1 MNKLEKVKAKARS
14 LGIKGKINYSTHK
27 NKKFMITVSPN
38 NILHFGQDGYEDF
51 LDHGDL
57 EKRANYLARAS
68 KIKKNG
74 KLSINN
80 PNSAN
85 YYAIRLL
92 W

>member
-14 LGIKGKINYSTHK
+14 LGIKDKINYSTHK
-27 NKKFMITVSPN
+27 NKKFMITVSDKA
-38 NILHFGQDGYEDF
+38 IHFGQDGYKDF

-74 KLSINN
+74 KLSIND